1 LGFHF
6 HLLGTSKVEKNKVCQ
21 RFYAVFL
28 TAEFRVIF
36 GIFVSLKVVD
46 MNNIPNVDL
55 ADFLSEDPD
64 RKQKFVD
71 EIGHA
76 YEEIGFVSLKH
87 HFLSDTLVENL
98 YKEVKA
104 FFALPEEVK
113 KKYEIEGLGGQ
124 RGYVSFGKE
133 HAKGKKEGDL
143 KEFWHFG
150 QEPSEDADL
159 PETYPNNVRVTELPG
174 FNPTGMEAYRM
185 LEKTGIYVLRALAL
199 YIGLDECYFDHW
211 ASNGNSILRPIHY
224 PPITKEP
231 EGAVR
236 AGAHGD
242 INLITLL
249 MGASTGGLQV
259 LHKNGQWIDAI
270 PQEDELVINVG
281 DMLERLTNNKLR
293 STIHRVVN
301 PPREQWD
308 TPRYSIP
315 FFMHP
320 RSDMKLNCLEVCIDE
335 SHPKA
340 YPDITAGEFLHQ
352 RLVEIGLIK
361 E

>member
-1 LGFHF
+1 MG
-6 HLLGTSKVEKNKVCQ
+6 
-21 RFYAVFL
+21 
-28 TAEFRVIF
+28 
-36 GIFVSLKVVD
+36 
-46 MNNIPNVDL
+46 MNNIPSVDL
-55 ADFLSEDPD
+55 ADFLSDDPD
-64 RKQKFVD
+64 RKQKFVNK
-71 EIGHA
+71 IGKA
-76 YEEIGFVSLKH
+76 YEEIGFVALKN
-87 HFLSDTLVENL
+87 HFLSDDLVDEL
-98 YKEVKA
+98 YKEVKS
-104 FFALPEEVK
+104 FFALPLETK
-113 KKYEIEGLGGQ
+113 KKYEIEGLAGQ
-124 RGYVSFGKE
+124 RGYISFGKE

-159 PETYPNNVRVTELPG
+159 TEEYPENVQVEELQD
-174 FNPTGMEAYRM
+174 FNHTGMEAYRM

-199 YIGLDECYFDHW
+199 YIGLDEHYFDHW

-224 PPITKEP
+224 PPITEEP
-231 EGAVR
+231 KGAVR

-259 LHKNGQWIDAI
+259 LRKDGEWIDAI

-301 PPREQWD
+301 PPKEEWGN
-308 TPRYSIP
+308 PRYSIP

-320 RSDMKLNCLEVCIDE
+320 RSEMSLACLDECIDE
-335 SHPKA
+335 DHPKA

-352 RLVEIGLIK
+352 RLVEIGLK
-361 E
+361 K